1 MQNKKEQR
9 TQKLAMITKW
19 QESGLSQK
27 RFCANNNIAY
37 HAFHYW
43 YKVYRSALAVA
54 GSVLPL
60 DITPASGPD
69 HVTVTGFN
77 GIQLRLAV
85 TDQSVWLIKQ
95 LLLS

>member
-1 MQNKKEQR
+1 MQNKKERR
-9 TQKLAMITKW
+9 TQKLEIIKKW

-27 RFCANNNIAY
+27 RFCADNNIAY

-43 YKVYRSALAVA
+43 YKVYRSALAGA

-60 DITPASGPD
+60 DLTPASGPD
-69 HVTVTGFN
+69 HVNVTGFN
-77 GIQLRLAV
+77 GIGLRIPV
-85 TDQSVWLIKQ
+85 TDQGVWLIKQ